1 MRPVIQLLNKILLKE
16 TKFKHTFDEMK
27 RKITKQLE
35 IIMPDISKPFSILM
49 DDSNTRIGANL
60 LQQHPTKKNMNLI
73 SANSRLLTPIEI
85 RLSTLIKKCS
95 AVIFALT
102 EYKFLRIGS
111 KHRLYRL
118 QLIIMKLPNIHTI
131 WTDENK
137 KPT

>member
-1 MRPVIQLLNKILLKE
+1 
-16 TKFKHTFDEMK
+16 MK

-35 IIMPDISKPFSILM
+35 IFMPDISEPISILS
-49 DDSNTRIGANL
+49 DASNTGIGANL

-73 SANSRLLTPIEI
+73 SANFSLLTPIAI

-95 AVIFALT
+95 EVIFALT
-102 EYKFLRIGS
+102 EYEFLLIGS
-111 KHRLYRL
+111 KHRLYRF

-131 WTDENK
+131 CTDENK